1 MNFPDALSAIFND
14 DKRVRRAFWSTRVIV
29 GLEDSLLCIKGFSS
43 SGPDDGKWHPW
54 TITESDFYADDWEI
68 LDG

>member
-14 DKRVRRAFWSTRVIV
+14 GKRVRRSFWSSRVTV

-43 SGPDDGKWHPW
+43 TGPDDGRWHPW
-54 TITESDFYADDWEI
+54 TITESDYFADDWEVI
-68 LDG
+68 DA